1 MNLRL
6 FKFIAVV
13 FSLLVL
19 LSAPAFAA
27 VTATLGDQNSSGE
40 YRVKVDTDGVVTFAS
55 NTGILFPYEA
65 ATTSDTLTAAE
76 SGKTFVVAG
85 ATGSPPTYT
94 LPVAAVGMEFTFVT
108 ANTVSVYLDPN
119 GTDVFK
125 YASLSAGDRIYNSSA
140 AAGDTIKVFCATAL
154 EWAVTPIAGTWAD
167 AN

>member
-6 FKFIAVV
+6 FKFIAIV

-19 LSAPAFAA
+19 SCSPVAAA

-76 SGKTFVVAG
+76 SGKTIVSSAP
-85 ATGSPPTYT
+85 TYPPTFT
-94 LPVAAVGMEFTFVT
+94 LPVAAVGMEFSFVAAT
-108 ANTVSVYLDPN
+108 AVSIILDPN
-119 GTDVFK
+119 GTDIFK
-125 YASLSAGDRIYNSSA
+125 YASLSAGDRIYNSTA
-140 AAGDTIKVFCATAL
+140 AAGDTIRVFCATAN
-154 EWAVTPIAGTWAD
+154 EWAVTPVVGTWAD
-167 AN
+167 YN